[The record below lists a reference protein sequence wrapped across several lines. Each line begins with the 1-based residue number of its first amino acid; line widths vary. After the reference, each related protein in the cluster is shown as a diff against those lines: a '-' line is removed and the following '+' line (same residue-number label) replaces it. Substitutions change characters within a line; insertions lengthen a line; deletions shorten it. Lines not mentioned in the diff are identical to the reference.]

1 MGPLATRLLLLH
13 SIAIACLSSRAA
25 IPSSSRPPVP
35 PRLPRRR
42 ASFSSHPKQQQQQQ
56 QQQEVG
62 QSATVGGGGFRGA
75 ASDGAVCGV
84 VGGGSPVRRRPVVL
98 GSARRRL
105 SGGSPLLP
113 SLALP
118 PSIFGSPLLR
128 WEQTASRAPSG
139 AVGGGDFGGL
149 PEARR
154 CLLSLDLGVG
164 SPAVLGGGRRGGRHL
179 RHPWGEARRTP
190 PSFLG
195 ALLLCS
201 SIPKS
206 PFLLVSLA
214 CLINHPKI

>member
-1 MGPLATRLLLLH
+1 MTRLLLLH

-25 IPSSSRPPVP
+25 IPSSSPPPAP
-35 PRLPRRR
+35 PRLPRHR
-42 ASFSSHPKQQQQQQ
+42 ASFSSHPKQQQQE
-56 QQQEVG
+56 EVG
-62 QSATVGGGGFRGA
+62 QSVTIGGGGFRGA
-75 ASDGAVCGV
+75 AFFGAVCGV

-98 GSARRRL
+98 GSVRRRL

-118 PSIFGSPLLR
+118 PIFGSPLLR
-128 WEQTASRAPSG
+128 QERTASCAPSG